1 MVELESERLLLRDA
15 LADDLLVL
23 LDVYLSNPDFVRMNE
38 GARGEQGYYDLEML
52 QRDWQIVQITPGGS
66 MVGIWLK
73 ETGEAVG
80 MAQFLDE
87 NPDDGMPWLGALQIA
102 GPFHRRSLGTEAFAC
117 LADHF
122 REDRGW
128 TTLRLGVR
136 SQNAPALAFWRQLGF
151 TSIGGAGAINAN
163 AAFVVL
169 EHHL

>member
-1 MVELESERLLLRDA
+1 MIELESERLLLRDA
-15 LADDLLVL
+15 LADDLPML
-23 LDVYLSNPDFVRMNE
+23 LDVYLSNPNFVHMNE
-38 GARGEQGYYDLEML
+38 GSRGEQGYYDLEML

-87 NPDDGMPWLGALQIA
+87 NPDDGMPWLGVLQIA
-102 GPFHRRSLGTEAFAC
+102 GPFHRQGLGTEAFAS

-122 REDRGW
+122 RTDRGW
-128 TTLRLGVR
+128 TALRLGVR
-136 SQNAPALAFWRQLGF
+136 SQNAPALAFWRHLGF
-151 TSIGGAGAINAN
+151 APVGGASDSNAH

-169 EHHL
+169 ERHL